1 MVKILRNWAS
11 SIVKWIVD
19 DSDVCSPFLFSFLH
33 LFDSLSFPSTFICL
47 ILFRHN
53 STCMYIISK
62 REDQR
67 QGKVVYLYRCDHNST
82 HNNKIQI
89 FKKKS
94 NCFVRRFKK
103 LNFENLKFMVHTSIC
118 PWTPCDSNNKY
129 VLEIN
134 TCFKSS
140 QLTDSVI

>member
-11 SIVKWIVD
+11 IVGWIVD
-19 DSDVCSPFLFSFLH
+19 DSDVHSPFPFSFLH
-33 LFDSLSFPSTFICL
+33 LLDSLFCPSTFICL

-62 REDQR
+62 REDQGER
-67 QGKVVYLYRCDHNST
+67 RVVYLYHCNHNST

-89 FKKKS
+89 FKKNS
-94 NCFVRRFKK
+94 NCFVRSFKK
-103 LNFENLKFMVHTSIC
+103 INFQIWKFMAHTSIC
-118 PWTPCDSNNKY
+118 PWTPRDSNNKY

-134 TCFKSS
+134 TYFKSL
-140 QLTDSVI
+140 QLTDSII